1 MEVSDDDDYADASET
16 INIEEDDDAMF
27 AADTSHVPRQNPLS
41 EYNIASQVTYTVIF
55 LINVPGANTSP

>member
-27 AADTSHVPRQNPLS
+27 DADTSHVPRQNPLS
-41 EYNIASQVTYTVIF
+41 EYHMCYIYCNF
-55 LINVPGANTSP
+55 LINVPGAMTSL